1 MKRIF
6 VFMAIFMFVIMIA
19 GCATMPKIDRDL
31 TITKMVYC
39 SEEPEGFGKY
49 VEKKDNVVAPS
60 VSFWIYI
67 EYTGLMEIEDFV
79 NLSGSLN
86 IRSIKGVSLY
96 ESKMFQKTFK
106 FGEYIEGY
114 NRALIGVLDKK
125 GWISIK
131 MISGYLPGEYE
142 WVITLTDGY
151 SGKQATESIWF
162 KVNNTVKV

>member
-106 FGEYIEGY
+106 SGEYIEGY

-125 GWISIK
+125 GWISLR
-131 MISGYLPGEYE
+131 MVSGSYLQEYE

-151 SGKQATESIWF
+151 SGKQAVESIWF
-162 KVNNTVKV
+162 KVANTVKV